1 MKRKRKYF
9 KIGDLIIYSF
19 FIIFFTGLGLKIMN
33 LSQERA
39 SKVEIYV
46 DSELKYVY
54 PLQKEERDI
63 FVDTNIGGVNVKFK
77 DNMVRVTSSNSP
89 LKLNVKQGWIK
100 DPGEVIIGS
109 KVEIYV
115 DSELKYVYPLQKEE
129 RDIFVDTNIGGVNVK
144 FKDNMVRVTSSNS
157 PLKLNVKQGWIKD
170 PGEVIIGVPDRLLIK
185 IVGDKGD
192 NTDSDDI
199 DFIVR

>member
-100 DPGEVIIGS
+100 DPGEVIIG
-109 KVEIYV
+109 
-115 DSELKYVYPLQKEE
+115 
-129 RDIFVDTNIGGVNVK
+129 
-144 FKDNMVRVTSSNS
+144 
-157 PLKLNVKQGWIKD
+157 
-170 PGEVIIGVPDRLLIK
+170 VPDRLLIK
-185 IVGDKGD
+185 IVGDKEAD
-192 NTDSDDI
+192 RDSDDI

>member
-1 MKRKRKYF
+1 MRRKRKYF

-100 DPGEVIIGS
+100 DPGEVIIG
-109 KVEIYV
+109 
-115 DSELKYVYPLQKEE
+115 
-129 RDIFVDTNIGGVNVK
+129 
-144 FKDNMVRVTSSNS
+144 
-157 PLKLNVKQGWIKD
+157 
-170 PGEVIIGVPDRLLIK
+170 VPDRLLIK
-185 IVGDKGD
+185 IVGDKKD
-192 NTDSDDI
+192 NTNSDDI

>member
-54 PLQKEERDI
+54 PLQKEEKDI

-100 DPGEVIIGS
+100 DPGEI
-109 KVEIYV
+109 
-115 DSELKYVYPLQKEE
+115 
-129 RDIFVDTNIGGVNVK
+129 
-144 FKDNMVRVTSSNS
+144 
-157 PLKLNVKQGWIKD
+157 
-170 PGEVIIGVPDRLLIK
+170 IIGVPDRLLIK
-185 IVGDKGD
+185 IVGDKKD
-192 NTDSDDI
+192 NTDNDDI

>member
-1 MKRKRKYF
+1 MRRKRKYF

-33 LSQERA
+33 LSQEKA
-39 SKVEIYV
+39 
-46 DSELKYVY
+46 
-54 PLQKEERDI
+54 
-63 FVDTNIGGVNVKFK
+63 
-77 DNMVRVTSSNSP
+77 
-89 LKLNVKQGWIK
+89 
-100 DPGEVIIGS
+100 S